1 MRSCLLHLPSSLPM
15 LIADISGDGGGSG
28 LKGRSE
34 VAVGDT
40 WDLTPIFP
48 DDAAW
53 EAEFADLSARYGG
66 ITAFKGTLGRSA
78 ADLAR
83 ALEFEMTLDRSME
96 RLTQYAGLR
105 VSEDSS
111 NNSSLDR
118 DGRLSSL
125 CAKISEACSWVA
137 PEIQEIADETFDSY
151 LTNPSLA
158 DWHTP
163 LTRLR
168 RLKPHI
174 LGNREERLLSL
185 SMPVLGGHHETFSQ
199 LTNVD
204 MTFGKVSDDRGNEV
218 ELTQSS
224 FSSLLQRP
232 DRCVRKA
239 AFEKFYAEF
248 DAHKFTLASSL
259 ASSVKGDV
267 FLARAR
273 NYPSAREAALF
284 PDNVPAS
291 VYDSLIAAV
300 RGRLP
305 VLHRYYGLRRQV
317 FNLPDLHVYDTYAP
331 LVSAVQSDVPFD
343 EATGMVIRSL
353 APLGGEYTSVLERGL
368 REERWCDRYENRGK
382 RSGAFSYGTYQA
394 PPYILMNYKSD
405 VFSDIYTLAHEAGH
419 SMHTWY
425 SRRAQSFQN
434 YHYPIFL
441 AEVASTFNEILLT
454 EHLLAETKDRSM
466 RAYLINRQVDDL
478 RGTLFRQ
485 TMFAEFEKL
494 THEAEESGAALTLES
509 FRTMYRGLLDTY
521 FSKGVV
527 IDPQLELECLR
538 IPHFYSAFYVYKYAT
553 GISAAITLATEV
565 LRTGETERYFGFL
578 KSGGSRFPIETL
590 AEAGV
595 DMNSPQPV
603 NAALDLFERRVAELG
618 ELLLEP
624 TPQTHPTNA
633 SA

>member
-1 MRSCLLHLPSSLPM
+1 MRSAAAPR
-15 LIADISGDGGGSG
+15 LIADLSGEGGTST
-28 LKGRSE
+28 LKTRSE
-34 VAVGDT
+34 VPVADT

-53 EAEFADLSARYGG
+53 EAEFKGLASCYDG
-66 ITAFKGTLGRSA
+66 IGKFKGTLGLSA
-78 ADLAR
+78 ADLLAV
-83 ALEFEMTLDRSME
+83 LEFEKSLDRSTE
-96 RLTQYAGLR
+96 RLAQYAGLR
-105 VSEDSS
+105 LSEDSA
-111 NNSSLDR
+111 NDASLDR

-137 PEIQEIADETFDSY
+137 PEIQEIPDETFAAFLKDPV
-151 LTNPSLA
+151 LG
-158 DWHTP
+158 DWLIP
-163 LTRLR
+163 LGRLR
-168 RLKPHI
+168 RLRPHT
-174 LGNREERLLSL
+174 LGNKEERLLSL

-204 MTFGKVSDDRGNEV
+204 MTFGKVTDERGREI

-232 DRCVRKA
+232 DREVRKA
-239 AFEKFYAEF
+239 AFGKFYTEF
-248 DAHKFTLASSL
+248 DAHRYTLASSL
-259 ASSVKGDV
+259 ASSIKGDV

-273 NYPSAREAALF
+273 NYPSAREASLF
-284 PDNVPAS
+284 PDNVPVS

-300 RGRLP
+300 RSRLP
-305 VLHRYYGLRRQV
+305 VLHRYYALRRQV

-331 LVSAVQSDVPFD
+331 LVSAVQSDVSFD
-343 EATGMVIRSL
+343 QATDMVL
-353 APLGGEYTSVLERGL
+353 GALKPLGTEYTDILGKGL
-368 REERWCDRYENRGK
+368 RGERWCDRYENKGK
-382 RSGAFSYGTYQA
+382 RSGAFSYGTYEA

-425 SRRAQSFQN
+425 ARSTQSFQN

-466 RAYLINRQVDDL
+466 RAYLINRQIDDL

-485 TMFAEFEKL
+485 SMFAEFEKL

-509 FRTMYRGLLDTY
+509 FRKTYRALLDAY
-521 FSKGVV
+521 FGPGVV
-527 IDPQLELECLR
+527 IDPELELECLR

-553 GISAAITLATEV
+553 GISAAITLADGV
-565 LRTGETERYFGFL
+565 LKTGGTGRYFGFL
-578 KSGGSRFPIETL
+578 RSGGSKFPIETL
-590 AEAGV
+590 ADAGV
-595 DMNSPQPV
+595 DMNSPRPV
-603 NAALDLFERRVAELG
+603 NAALDLFERRVAEL
-618 ELLLEP
+618 EQLLLEP
-624 TPQTHPTNA
+624 GTPNA
-633 SA
+633 AV

>member
-1 MRSCLLHLPSSLPM
+1 MRSAAAPR
-15 LIADISGDGGGSG
+15 LIADLSGEGDTST
-28 LKGRSE
+28 LKTRSE
-34 VAVGDT
+34 VPVADT

-53 EAEFADLSARYGG
+53 EAEFKDLASRYDG
-66 ITAFKGTLGRSA
+66 IGKFKGSLGGSA
-78 ADLAR
+78 ADLLAV
-83 ALEFEMTLDRSME
+83 LEFEKSLDRSTE
-96 RLTQYAGLR
+96 RLAQYAGLR
-105 VSEDSS
+105 LSEDSA
-111 NNSSLDR
+111 NDASLDR

-137 PEIQEIADETFDSY
+137 PEIQEIPDETFAAFMKDPV
-151 LTNPSLA
+151 LG
-158 DWHTP
+158 DWLIP
-163 LTRLR
+163 LGRLR
-168 RLKPHI
+168 RLRPHT
-174 LGNREERLLSL
+174 LGNKEERLLSL

-204 MTFGKVSDDRGNEV
+204 MTFGKVTDDRGREI

-232 DRCVRKA
+232 DREVRKA
-239 AFEKFYAEF
+239 AFGKFYTEF
-248 DAHKFTLASSL
+248 DAHRFTLASSL
-259 ASSVKGDV
+259 ASSIKGDV

-273 NYPSAREAALF
+273 NYPSAREASLF
-284 PDNVPAS
+284 PDNVPVS

-300 RGRLP
+300 RSRLP
-305 VLHRYYGLRRQV
+305 VLHRYYALRRQV

-331 LVSAVQSDVPFD
+331 LVSAVQSDVSFD
-343 EATGMVIRSL
+343 QATDMVL
-353 APLGGEYTSVLERGL
+353 GALKPLGTEYTDILGKGL
-368 REERWCDRYENRGK
+368 RGERWCDRYENKGK
-382 RSGAFSYGTYQA
+382 RSGAFSYGTYEA

-425 SRRAQSFQN
+425 ARSTQSFQN

-466 RAYLINRQVDDL
+466 RAYLINRQIDDL

-509 FRTMYRGLLDTY
+509 FRKTYRALLDAY
-521 FSKGVV
+521 FGSGVV
-527 IDPQLELECLR
+527 IDPELELECLR

-553 GISAAITLATEV
+553 GISAAITLADGV
-565 LRTGETERYFGFL
+565 LKTGETGRYFGFL
-578 KSGGSRFPIETL
+578 RSGGSKFPIETL
-590 AEAGV
+590 ADAGV
-595 DMNSPQPV
+595 DMNSPRPV
-603 NAALDLFERRVAELG
+603 NAALDLFERRVAEL
-618 ELLLEP
+618 EQLLLEP
-624 TPQTHPTNA
+624 GTPNA
-633 SA
+633 AV